1 MRLFI
6 LALAT
11 FALFTLSI
19 LPVSANHVRDVLGDT
34 TIPSDIEFPQIGSG
48 PGYFLPDSPLY
59 FLDNLSQQV
68 KVFFAFSPER
78 KAQIRSQIAGERLA
92 ELRVMLEE
100 NNQEGINRA
109 LENFIKESD
118 LAAGALSDAGVR
130 SGSDIRPLAKEL
142 NATLKEHRKILK
154 ELERQSSGE
163 LRLRFKTARQALQR
177 AKAEVVDEL
186 PAEDLDREL
195 QEDLDELI
203 ADEVEEASRSARGL
217 NHAIDVLERLASQAA
232 EKNQTAREAALR
244 RAIEKKNENLLRQ
257 EERRLERDELKE
269 QKRLERNIR
278 AIEEGKEAAR
288 RAVDAAQRFDL
299 KYKEANDAD
308 AIEKEVEE
316 ELSDRGNS
324 GSNIS
329 NSNKNSSKN

>member
-1 MRLFI
+1 MP
-6 LALAT
+6 A
-11 FALFTLSI
+11 
-19 LPVSANHVRDVLGDT
+19 SANHARDVLGDAISPT
-34 TIPSDIEFPQIGSG
+34 DIEFPQIASG
-48 PGYFLPDSPLY
+48 PGFFLPDSPFY

-78 KAQIRSQIAGERLA
+78 KAQIRAQIAGERLA

-100 NNQEGINRA
+100 NNEEGINRA

-118 LAAGALSDAGVR
+118 LAAEALSDAGVR

-142 NATLKEHRKILK
+142 NTTIKAHRKVLK

-186 PAEDLDREL
+186 PEEDLDREL

-203 ADEVEEASRSARGL
+203 ADEVEEASRSAQGL
-217 NHAIDVLERLASQAA
+217 YHAIDVLERLASEAA

-244 RAIEKKNENLLRQ
+244 RAIEKKNQTLLRQ
-257 EERRLERDELKE
+257 EERRLEREEMKE

-278 AIEEGKEAAR
+278 AIQEGKEAAQ

-299 KYKEANDAD
+299 RYKEANDAN
-308 AIEKEVEE
+308 AIEAEVEK
-316 ELSDRGNS
+316 ELSGKGNS
-324 GSNIS
+324 GNSNR
-329 NSNKNSSKN
+329 NNLNKNSSKN